1 MSLESIVSDRRTVIT
16 AAVSVGLTGSSGAA
30 AAPLMDRAGTLATP
44 TLYPIFTA
52 HVTLGQPVEF
62 GQEGDKR
69 KRLIPITGGTFS
81 GPKLSGAVIS
91 GGGDWQ
97 TIGPDGTTEIFAR
110 YTLRAEDGT
119 MIGVVNPGIRR
130 GPPEVMKRLAAGEKV
145 DPSLYYFR
153 TVPAFDV
160 ADGPHDWL
168 RKSIF
173 LCAGVRRASDVE
185 IHFYGLT

>member
-1 MSLESIVSDRRTVIT
+1 MLRKSFVADRRTVMAT
-16 AAVSVGLTGSSGAA
+16 AIGMGLAGSSGAA
-30 AAPLMDRAGTLATP
+30 AVPLPIGTDALAMP
-44 TLYPIFTA
+44 VLYPIFTA
-52 HVTLGQPVEF
+52 HVNLGPPVEF
-62 GQEGDKR
+62 GQEGEKR
-69 KRLIPITGGTFS
+69 KRLIPITGGTFE
-81 GPKLSGAVIS
+81 GPKLRGTIIP

-97 TIGPDGTTEIFAR
+97 AIGPDGTTEIFAR
-110 YTLRAEDGT
+110 YTLRADDGT

-130 GPPEVMKRLAAGEKV
+130 GPPEVLKRLAAGELV

-153 TVPAFDV
+153 TVPTFDV
-160 ADGPHDWL
+160 ADGRHDWL